1 MSDVKELRGK
11 LANRRD
17 TLNEVLKQS
26 KTDDPLV
33 RDFSKVEFFKSTDDT
48 GRVAEFKALN
58 DEIDGLVKELEPFE
72 AADAE
77 VKRAQRA
84 ADSLAEVEG
93 HPGHVTPGKGAPA
106 NAQIKELGQQ
116 MLDAN
121 GGRPLEFG
129 KSITMDMD
137 LKAMQKTLF
146 EIGAGWDPESV
157 RSGRVVD
164 YATRPLQV
172 TDVVPQTTTNQ
183 AAIKYMEETTF
194 TNNAAEVA
202 EGGTY
207 GEAALALTERTS
219 IVEKIGVWLPVT
231 DEQLADVGQANSYIN
246 RRLPFMVQQRLDG
259 QILVG
264 DGTSPNLSGFLDVSG
279 TQTQARGTDPVPDAV
294 YKAMD
299 KVLVTGRSTPGAA
312 IFHPTNWQ
320 PVRLL
325 RTTDG
330 VYIWGSPSDAGP
342 ARIWGIPVILSDA
355 ITLNTALVGDF
366 ANFSELAIRAGIEM
380 KVTDAHS
387 DFFIKGKQAI
397 RADMR
402 CAFTVYRPAAFC
414 TVTSLI

>member
-17 TLNEVLKQS
+17 TLKTILEES

-33 RDFSKVEFFKSTDDT
+33 RDFSKVKHFKSTDDT

-58 DEIDGLVKELEPFE
+58 DEIDSLCKDLEPFE

-77 VKRAQRA
+77 VKRADRA
-84 ADSLAEVEG
+84 VEMLG
-93 HPGHVTPGKGAPA
+93 EAGQHPGHVTGEKGQREPA
-106 NAQIKELGQQ
+106 IKELGQQ
-116 MLDAN
+116 MLEAN

-146 EIGAGWDPESV
+146 EIGAGWDPEST

-164 YATRPLQV
+164 YATRPIQV

-279 TQTQARGTDPVPDAV
+279 TQTQAKGADPTPDAV

-312 IFHPTNWQ
+312 IFHPNDWQ

-325 RTTDG
+325 RTSDG

-355 ITLNTALVGDF
+355 ITEGTALVGDF

-414 TVTSLI
+414 TVTGL